1 MDWTDI
7 KLTVPARFA
16 DTAEAIATGISGGGI
31 YIEDYRDLESQVEAI
46 AHVDLIEQD
55 LLDKK
60 RDEVIVHLYISPNE
74 NVAEIADLMR
84 DRLARAEV
92 PYTLALEGVRQEDWE
107 NGWKQYYHAMD
118 IGQRLAVVPSWEHY
132 DTDRAVITLDPG
144 MAFGTG
150 THETTALC
158 LTVLDEIV
166 HGGERVLD
174 IGTGSGIL
182 AIAALKL
189 GAGKAEGVDIDPMCV
204 RTAGEN
210 AERNGVS
217 DRFQV
222 LIGDLSDKASGTYD
236 IICANIV
243 ANAIKALV
251 PEVPNLLKKDGIFMA
266 SGIIDTRRD
275 EVIDAIKATGL
286 SVREVKEKNGW
297 VCLVCGHGAAEE

>member
-1 MDWTDI
+1 MEWTDI
-7 KLTVPARFA
+7 KTTVPARFA
-16 DTAEAIATGISGGGI
+16 ETAEAIATGISGGGI
-31 YIEDYRDLESQVEAI
+31 YIEDYRDLESQVEAM

-55 LLDKK
+55 LLDKR
-60 RDEVIVHLYISPNE
+60 RDQVVVHLYVAPDE
-74 NVAEIADLMR
+74 NFAEIADLLR
-84 DRLARAEV
+84 DRLGRAEA
-92 PYTLALEGVRQEDWE
+92 PYQMETVGVRQEDWE
-107 NGWKQYYHAMD
+107 NSWKQYYHTLEL
-118 IGQRLAVVPSWEHY
+118 GRRLAVVPSWEAY
-132 DTDRAVITLDPG
+132 ENPQGRAVIALDPG

-158 LTVLDEIV
+158 LETLDETV
-166 HGGERVLD
+166 QGGERVLD

-189 GAGKAEGVDIDPMCV
+189 GAAMAEGVDIDPMCV

-210 AERNGVS
+210 AARNGVE

-251 PEVPNLLKKDGIFMA
+251 PGVPALLKPQGVFLA
-266 SGIIDTRRD
+266 SGIIDTRKE
-275 EVIDAIKATGL
+275 EVTAAVQAAGL
-286 SVREVKEKNGW
+286 AVRAVKEQNGW
-297 VCLVCGHGAAEE
+297 VCLVCAHGA